1 MHNKSS
7 HQKIKI
13 GPLLS
18 TIVIYTS
25 VVSKSYFINNVVV
38 CFILFIFLMLSLHYN
53 TDLHTKISSK
63 IKTQC
68 TIYIYVKAI
77 AMCHLIYTIY
87 TICTICFNPFRRFHA
102 KIRQHS
108 VISGDILLSVFILS
122 TVTINCYCVYPI
134 NCSYQLLLSTVLLS
148 TGCLLHI
155 SSQHG
160 LFGDHL

>member
-87 TICTICFNPFRRFHA
+87 TIYFNPFRRFHA